1 MSTPIEQMIL
11 DAKRLANRLKEK
23 ENLADVIMNEAVN
36 CVRGKILLLQKNPN

>member
-23 ENLADVIMNEAVN
+23 ETMAGLWVENCNETQMIDRD
-36 CVRGKILLLQKNPN
+36 CF